1 MQDLPEKVSVWLQD
15 LGIENNTE
23 LDDNPNGGNETGSG
37 NDSNQGNDAGIDNE
51 PDSKGT
57 VDISSNARIS
67 LSKTTYVY
75 SGKEKKPTVTIKK
88 DSAELTKNVDYTV
101 SYKDNIKVGTAS
113 VVITGMGNYTGV
125 VTETFT
131 IVPNGTSISGK
142 ITAKSKGF
150 RLKWKKTAQ
159 SLSGYQV
166 QYSTSKKFTQ
176 KTTVTKTIKDQF
188 AVKLTINKLKAC
200 KKYYVRLR
208 NYNSVNGKKYYS
220 GWSAVKSVT
229 TKK

>member
-1 MQDLPEKVSVWLQD
+1 
-15 LGIENNTE
+15 
-23 LDDNPNGGNETGSG
+23 
-37 NDSNQGNDAGIDNE
+37 
-51 PDSKGT
+51 
-57 VDISSNARIS
+57 
-67 LSKTTYVY
+67 
-75 SGKEKKPTVTIKK
+75 
-88 DSAELTKNVDYTV
+88 
-101 SYKDNIKVGTAS
+101 
-113 VVITGMGNYTGV
+113 MGNYTGV

-176 KTTVTKTIKDQF
+176 KTTVTKTIKDPF